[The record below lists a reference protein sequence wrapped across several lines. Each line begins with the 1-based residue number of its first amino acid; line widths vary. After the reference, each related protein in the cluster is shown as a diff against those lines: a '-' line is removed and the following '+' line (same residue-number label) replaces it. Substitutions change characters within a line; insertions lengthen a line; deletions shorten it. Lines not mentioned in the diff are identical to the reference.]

1 MYQLTDLYTLFY
13 LRYVK
18 SYNGGDEHYWSHRQ
32 MDISSW
38 QGYAFEQICLHHI
51 QQIKQKLG
59 INGILSNVF
68 CYSWQAFVSKDGK
81 SHKGGQID
89 LIIDRGDKSINLCEM
104 KYVAGTYSISPEY
117 AAHMLSRSE
126 SFRVLTG
133 TDKSV
138 HLTMVTAEGVE
149 HNEGW
154 QNIQNEV
161 TLDDLFEI

>member
-1 MYQLTDLYTLFY
+1 MMYQLTDLYTLFY

-68 CYSWQAFVSKDGK
+68 CYSWQTFVGKDGK
-81 SHKGGQID
+81 SHQGGQID
-89 LIIDRGDKSINLCEM
+89 LIIDRGDKTINLM

-161 TLDDLFEI
+161 TLDDLFEM